1 MGRDKGRLGGSKRR
15 LQRRLRRMKA
25 PGDLQEHR
33 HVTMDA
39 PLAPG
44 LSGAQRRKRGLQ
56 VDIANQ
62 RAVPPLHD
70 LMQVDAVIERRE
82 RFFGVGIDLGHSQRR
97 AQLQL
102 SDPDAGFSELREG
115 ARRLLEFHRTV
126 ADIIADAEMAPQ
138 RVVSGG
144 GRRTCLIRNDCGT
157 GIGVK
162 MITKERDRFL
172 DGLKKAAW
180 LGLEGEH
187 DLAAGSAPQ

>member
-1 MGRDKGRLGGSKRR
+1 
-15 LQRRLRRMKA
+15 
-25 PGDLQEHR
+25 
-33 HVTMDA
+33 MDA

-102 SDPDAGFSELREG
+102 SDPDADFSELRESS
-115 ARRLLEFHRTV
+115 R
-126 ADIIADAEMAPQ
+126 ADAIAREMLW
-138 RVVSGG
+138 V
-144 GRRTCLIRNDCGT
+144 
-157 GIGVK
+157 
-162 MITKERDRFL
+162 
-172 DGLKKAAW
+172 
-180 LGLEGEH
+180 LEE
-187 DLAAGSAPQ
+187 LS